1 MVLLAGWRPSSRSDF
16 STNFSTTCFPIY
28 RKGLFCNRSPVDP
41 FSPVNF
47 MEISTYIGEL
57 LFEHDCVVIPN
68 FGGFICNYRSADIH
82 PVQNTISPPSK
93 AISFN
98 RNLQSNDG
106 LLITY
111 VAQRQGIS
119 FDAATNEV
127 NGWVAASQSLLKG
140 GNPLVLPKI
149 GKLTTNVEG
158 NIQFQPFNEVNY
170 LKSSFGLRT
179 IIAYPIARVAR
190 QIEFTDKF
198 ITEIKQ
204 GTNLPKRRVW
214 NIAASVLLVI
224 SLMAMAE
231 LMWMGVEVKQLNL
244 NEAGVFSFMG
254 RMFNHAEP
262 EIKPL
267 PVAIEKAAEPAAPA
281 TETVAEPVTVS
292 QPADNSNTY
301 YIIIGAFSEDK
312 NVEAARL
319 QLQHKYPDSVIL
331 VEKTNRLTRLGYSV
345 GHDEASAKQQL
356 EAARN
361 SEPAYWL
368 MKK

>member
-1 MVLLAGWRPSSRSDF
+1 
-16 STNFSTTCFPIY
+16 
-28 RKGLFCNRSPVDP
+28 
-41 FSPVNF
+41 

-111 VAQRQGIS
+111 LAQRRGIS
-119 FDAATNEV
+119 FEAATNEV
-127 NGWVAASQSLLKG
+127 NGWVAASQSMLKG
-140 GNPLVLPKI
+140 GNALVLPKI
-149 GKLTTNVEG
+149 GKLTTNIEG

-179 IIAYPIARVAR
+179 IIAYPVTRIAR
-190 QIEFTDKF
+190 QIDFTEKF
-198 ITEIKQ
+198 ISEIKQ
-204 GTNLPKRRVW
+204 GNVQPKRRVW
-214 NIAASVLLVI
+214 SIAASVLLVV
-224 SLMAMAE
+224 SFMALAE
-231 LMWMGVEVKQLNL
+231 LMWMGVEVKQLHL
-244 NEAGVFSFMG
+244 NEAGVFGFMG
-254 RMFNHAEP
+254 RMFNHTEP
-262 EIKPL
+262 EIAPL
-267 PVAIEKAAEPAAPA
+267 PVTIERAVETAPVTEP
-281 TETVAEPVTVS
+281 VAEATTITA
-292 QPADNSNTY
+292 PADNSTTY
-301 YIIIGAFSEDK
+301 YIIIGAFKEDK
-312 NVEAARL
+312 NIEAARL
-319 QLQHKYPDSVIL
+319 QLQQKFPDSIIL

-345 GHDEASAKQQL
+345 GHNEASAQQQL
-356 EAARN
+356 DEARH

>member
-1 MVLLAGWRPSSRSDF
+1 
-16 STNFSTTCFPIY
+16 
-28 RKGLFCNRSPVDP
+28 
-41 FSPVNF
+41 

-111 VAQRQGIS
+111 LAQRRGIS
-119 FDAATNEV
+119 FEAATNEV
-127 NGWVAASQSLLKG
+127 NGWVAASQSMLKG
-140 GNPLVLPKI
+140 GNALVLPKI
-149 GKLTTNVEG
+149 GKLTTNIEG

-170 LKSSFGLRT
+170 LKNSFALRT
-179 IIAYPIARVAR
+179 IIAFPVTRIAR
-190 QIEFTDKF
+190 QIDFTEKF
-198 ITEIKQ
+198 ISEIKQ
-204 GTNLPKRRVW
+204 GNVQPKRRVW
-214 NIAASVLLVI
+214 SIAASVLLVV
-224 SLMAMAE
+224 SFMALAE
-231 LMWMGVEVKQLNL
+231 LMWMGVEVKQLHL
-244 NEAGVFSFMG
+244 NEAGVFGFMG

-262 EIKPL
+262 EIAPL
-267 PVAIEKAAEPAAPA
+267 PVAIETAVETAPVTEPAAEA
-281 TETVAEPVTVS
+281 TTITT
-292 QPADNSNTY
+292 PADNSTTY
-301 YIIIGAFSEDK
+301 YIIIGAFKEDK
-312 NVEAARL
+312 NIEAARL
-319 QLQHKYPDSVIL
+319 QLQQKFPDSIIL

-345 GHDEASAKQQL
+345 GHNEASALQQL
-356 EAARN
+356 DEARH

>member
-1 MVLLAGWRPSSRSDF
+1 
-16 STNFSTTCFPIY
+16 
-28 RKGLFCNRSPVDP
+28 
-41 FSPVNF
+41 

-111 VAQRQGIS
+111 LAQRRGIS
-119 FDAATNEV
+119 FEAATNEV
-127 NGWVAASQSLLKG
+127 NGWVAASQSMLKG

-149 GKLTTNVEG
+149 GKLTTNIEG

-179 IIAYPIARVAR
+179 IIAYPVTRIAR
-190 QIEFTDKF
+190 QIDFTEKF

-204 GTNLPKRRVW
+204 GNVQPKRRVW
-214 NIAASVLLVI
+214 SIAASVLLVV
-224 SLMAMAE
+224 SFMALAE
-231 LMWMGVEVKQLNL
+231 LMWMGVEVKQLHL
-244 NEAGVFSFMG
+244 NEAGVFGFMG

-262 EIKPL
+262 EIAPL
-267 PVAIEKAAEPAAPA
+267 PVTIETAVETAPVTEPAAEA
-281 TETVAEPVTVS
+281 TTITT
-292 QPADNSNTY
+292 PADNSTTY
-301 YIIIGAFSEDK
+301 YIIIGAFKEDK
-312 NVEAARL
+312 NIEAARL
-319 QLQHKYPDSVIL
+319 QLQQRFPDSVIL

-345 GHDEASAKQQL
+345 GHDEASALQQL
-356 EAARN
+356 DEARH

>member
-1 MVLLAGWRPSSRSDF
+1 
-16 STNFSTTCFPIY
+16 
-28 RKGLFCNRSPVDP
+28 
-41 FSPVNF
+41 

-111 VAQRQGIS
+111 VAQRRGIS

-127 NGWVAASQSLLKG
+127 SGWVAASQSLLKG
-140 GNPLVLPKI
+140 GNALVLPKI

-179 IIAYPIARVAR
+179 IIAYPVTRVAR
-190 QIEFTDKF
+190 QIDFTEKF
-198 ITEIKQ
+198 ITEIKHGNSQ
-204 GTNLPKRRVW
+204 PKRRVW
-214 NIAASVLLVI
+214 SIAASVLLVV

-231 LMWMGVEVKQLNL
+231 LMWMGVEVKQLHL
-244 NEAGVFSFMG
+244 NEAGVFGFMG

-267 PVAIEKAAEPAAPA
+267 PVVIEKATEAAVTTAEP
-281 TETVAEPVTVS
+281 VAEPTAITA
-292 QPADNSNTY
+292 PADNSTTY
-301 YIIIGAFSEDK
+301 YIIIGAFKEDK
-312 NVEAARL
+312 NVEAARQ
-319 QLQHKYPDSVIL
+319 QLQQKFPDSVIL

-345 GHDEASAKQQL
+345 GHDEASALQQL
-356 EAARN
+356 DEARH